1 MRPPL
6 DMSAFAELPGLLDE
20 LAGFGAEEGG
30 GVTRLL
36 YTESWRAAQLFL
48 EERMR
53 VAGLETRFD
62 RAGNL
67 YGRLLGAD
75 SAAPVVLTGSHVDTV
90 RSGGRYDGSYG
101 VVAGLMALAALKRT
115 CGAPLRTLEVV
126 SLCEEEGSRFP
137 LAYWGSG
144 NATGVYGFD
153 DGEGIADADGI
164 TLAEAMRTAGFGLE
178 TQTPCLRRDIGAF
191 VELHIEQGIVLE
203 RSGRQIGLV
212 EAIVGQRR
220 YAVTLTGASNHAGTT
235 PMSMRADALAGAV
248 EMLALLETRAKAAGD
263 PLVATVGRLETMP
276 GTPNVIPGEVRFTL
290 DIRHDKEL
298 KLESFCRDTL
308 AAFEAIARSRGLGFE
323 SRCWLATK
331 PTQMDDGLTGLLERA
346 CLARA
351 NSSRRMVSGAGHD
364 AQLFAAVCPAAM
376 LFVPSRGGVSHS
388 SDEYST
394 PEQLT
399 EGAAVL
405 ADCLYE
411 LAYGQEWRR

>member
-1 MRPPL
+1 MRAPL
-6 DMSAFAELPGLLDE
+6 DMSAFAELQGLLDK
-20 LAGFGAEEGG
+20 LAVFGAEAGG

-36 YTESWRAAQLFL
+36 YTEPWRAAQLFL

-53 VAGLETRFD
+53 AAGLETRFD

-75 SAAPVVLTGSHVDTV
+75 PAAPVVLTGSHVDTV
-90 RSGGRYDGSYG
+90 RSGGRYDGAYG
-101 VVAGLMALAALKRT
+101 IAAGLLAVAALKRT

-144 NATGVYGFD
+144 NATGVYGLE
-153 DGEGIADADGI
+153 DGAGIADADGI
-164 TLAEAMRTAGFGLE
+164 TLAEAMREAGFGLE
-178 TQTPCLRRDIGAF
+178 AQTPCLRRDIGAF
-191 VELHIEQGIVLE
+191 VELHIEQGIALE
-203 RSGRQIGLV
+203 RSGRRIGLV

-235 PMSMRADALAGAV
+235 PMSMRADALAGAA

-263 PLVATVGRLETMP
+263 PLVATAGRLEAMP

-290 DIRHDKEL
+290 DIRHDEDAM
-298 KLESFCRDTL
+298 LESFCRDTL
-308 AAFEAIARSRGLGFE
+308 AAFAAIARRRGLGFA
-323 SRCWLATK
+323 SRIWLASK
-331 PTQMDDGLTGLLERA
+331 PVPMDGGLTCLLERA

-351 NSSRRMVSGAGHD
+351 YSSRRMVSGAGHD

-388 SDEYST
+388 PDEYSA
-394 PEQLT
+394 PLHLQ

-405 ADCLYE
+405 ADSLYE
-411 LAYGQEWRR
+411 LTYGQEWQR